1 MKFVPAVCAGVL
13 AVVDQHAAD
22 ERVCLERLRA
32 EVAPRP
38 DPATPCPAAL
48 C

>member
-13 AVVDQHAAD
+13 AVVDQH
-22 ERVCLERLRA
+22 VCLERLRA